1 MKYLAKYD
9 QFINESWWTDLTNW
23 VSGGNSSDGESP
35 INTDET
41 PYKIKNSDHLKS
53 CLEAMINSGQP
64 KVTPS
69 NKVDLQAIQ
78 TALVLTGHLTEYQ
91 VDSSVENTVSALN
104 KFAEDEGISEKS
116 DSGSLSKA
124 AIEALIKK
132 IWV

>member
-23 VSGGNSSDGESP
+23 ISGGSSSSDDSP
-35 INTDET
+35 INADEA

-53 CLEAMINSGQP
+53 CLETMINSGQP

-69 NKVDLQAIQ
+69 NKIDLQAIQ

-91 VDSSVENTVSALN
+91 VDGSTENTVSALN
-104 KFAEDEGISEKS
+104 KFAVDEGIGEVS
-116 DSGSLSKA
+116 DKGALSRA